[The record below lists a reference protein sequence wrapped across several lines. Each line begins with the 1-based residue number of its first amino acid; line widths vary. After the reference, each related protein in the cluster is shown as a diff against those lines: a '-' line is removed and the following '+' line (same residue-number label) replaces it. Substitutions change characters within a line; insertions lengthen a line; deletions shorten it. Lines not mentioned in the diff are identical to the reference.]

1 MSLIKPKPLLEID
14 GVTKKFGG
22 VVAFEDVSFNIY
34 PGLTCGLIGP
44 NGAGKTTLLNAISG
58 LIPLSMGEIRLSG
71 DTLSGLPP
79 HKIAARGVSRTFQ
92 NIRIF
97 PELSVVENVMIGWH
111 LNNKGTLLETF
122 FRLPRSRMEDRESR
136 KSCLGL
142 LADLGM
148 ENLSG
153 LQAGALSYG
162 DQRRLEIAR
171 ALALKPR
178 LLLLDEP
185 AAGMNRRET
194 DELFEFLVMLK
205 NTALAMLIIE
215 HDMDVIM
222 RISDQVVVLN
232 FGVKIAEGS
241 PDSVRNDRRVIEAY
255 LGEE

>member
-1 MSLIKPKPLLEID
+1 MSLNQPQPLLEIA

-22 VVAFEDVSFNIY
+22 VVAFEEVSFNIDS
-34 PGLTCGLIGP
+34 GVTCGLIGP

-58 LIPLSMGEIRLSG
+58 LLPLSMGEIRLNG
-71 DTLSGLPP
+71 KLLTGLPP
-79 HKIAARGVSRTFQ
+79 HKVAEHGVSRTFQ

-97 PELSVVENVMIGWH
+97 PELSVVENVMVGQH
-111 LNNKGTLLETF
+111 LNCKGNFFDTL
-122 FRLPRSRMEDRESR
+122 FRLPRSKAEERESR
-136 KSCLGL
+136 ETCLAL
-142 LADLGM
+142 LRDLRM
-148 ENLSG
+148 EKLAG
-153 LQAGALSYG
+153 TQAGALSYG

-185 AAGMNRRET
+185 AAGMNRTET
-194 DELFEFLVMLK
+194 DELFDFLVMLK
-205 NTALAMLIIE
+205 QTHLTMLIIE

-241 PDSVRNDRRVIEAY
+241 PTSVRSDPRVIEAY